1 MESMT
6 SKAHGHPHFDWRRP
20 HHWIAFGFGAGL
32 APWAPGTVGTLVAIP
47 LYLALVLLPPLI
59 YLLALALLI
68 LVGLWACGKTA
79 AEVGGGDP
87 SAIVWDEILGFLL
100 TMALV
105 PPLWYWLLLGFLL
118 FRFFDI
124 VKPWPIAAV
133 DLRVKGGLGIVLDDL
148 VAGALAWVLMQV
160 VLNLTPSI
168 FHFG

>member
-1 MESMT
+1 MT
-6 SKAHGHPHFDWRRP
+6 SKAPAHPYFDWRRP

-47 LYLALVLLPPLI
+47 LYLALVLLPPLS
-59 YLLALALLI
+59 YLLALAFLI
-68 LVGLWACGKTA
+68 LIGLWACGKTA

-105 PPLWYWLLLGFLL
+105 PPLWYWLVLGFLL

-133 DLRVKGGLGIVLDDL
+133 DLRVKGGLGIVLDDM

-160 VLNLTPSI
+160 VLTLTR
-168 FHFG
+168 

>member
-1 MESMT
+1 MI

-168 FHFG
+168 HHFG